1 MLHRRLTAATSTLI
15 AFCALAA
22 CEEKKPVPPA
32 EPSPQEAA
40 LAACPP
46 VQAQV
51 VEPQVTSLAA
61 LTAKAQETGAVRV
74 IVRLAANV
82 SPQAMPAAQT
92 AAVRAFTSAGVKE
105 ATLIS
110 PRLPYVVA
118 EVNAEQL
125 RTMYA
130 SPQFAEWSEDR
141 LAFPTLA
148 ESGPL
153 VQAPEVWTLGGRGA
167 GQAVAILDTGVDRT
181 HPFLTGRVVAEACF
195 STTSAA
201 NGSAAVCSGGQSS
214 QTGAGAAAPCNAS
227 GCEHGT
233 HVAGIAAGKGTDF
246 SGIAPDADII
256 AVQVFSR
263 FSGAACRGG
272 PSPCVA
278 SFTSDQIRGLDF
290 VLQQAG
296 QRPVASVNM
305 SLGGGRSTAAC
316 DSDVTKPV
324 IDQLR
329 TAGVATA
336 IASGNEG
343 FRDSVSF
350 PGCISTA
357 VTVGATSK
365 QDQIAEFSNCG
376 PQVDLH
382 APGVNI
388 NSSVPGGRFAAFSGT
403 SMATPHVAGAFAL
416 LKSLHPAASVDAIEA
431 ALKTS
436 GVDVDGRPRIRLL
449 AANTALGAPPAQEV
463 AVSSTQGP
471 SQPAPPAL
479 QPAMTQLAALPP
491 DSPVR
496 VIAGVAS
503 ANAQPQSVSD
513 ALARVETAAKAYGA
527 VKIER
532 LGSQPLLAIEC
543 TAKQALDLA
552 ASGAVASMQVDRIAK
567 TQN

>member
-15 AFCALAA
+15 VLFALVG
-22 CEEKKPVPPA
+22 CEEKKPVPPP
-32 EPSPQEAA
+32 EPSVEQVP

-46 VQAQV
+46 AQLQQA
-51 VEPQVTSLAA
+51 EPQVASLAA

-82 SPQAMPAAQT
+82 TPQALPGAQS

-105 ATLIS
+105 AALIS

-141 LAFPTLA
+141 LARPTLA
-148 ESGPL
+148 QSVPL
-153 VQAPEVWTLGGRGA
+153 IQAPDVWALGGRGA
-167 GQAVAILDTGVDRT
+167 GQAVAILDTGVDRN
-181 HPFLTGRVVAEACF
+181 HPFLAGRVVAEACF
-195 STTSAA
+195 STTSAI
-201 NGSAAVCSGGQSS
+201 NGSTSVCPGGQSS
-214 QTGAGAAAPCNAS
+214 QTGAGAAAPCSPS

-246 SGIAPDADII
+246 SGVAPDADII

-263 FSGAACRGG
+263 FTGAACGG
-272 PSPCVA
+272 ASPCVA
-278 SFTSDQIRGLDF
+278 SFTSDQIRALDF

-305 SLGGGRSTAAC
+305 SLGGGRSTTAC
-316 DSDVTKPV
+316 DNDLTKPV

-329 TAGVATA
+329 AAGVAVA
-336 IASGNEG
+336 IASGNDG

-365 QDQIAEFSNCG
+365 QDQIAQFSNCG

-388 NSSVPGGRFAAFSGT
+388 TSSIPGGQFAAFSGT
-403 SMATPHVAGAFAL
+403 SMATPHVAGAFAS
-416 LKSLHPAASVDAIEA
+416 LKSLHPTATVDALES

-436 GVDVDGRPRIRLL
+436 GLDVGGRPRIRLL
-449 AANTALGAPPAQEV
+449 EANTALGAPSAQEV
-463 AVSSTQGP
+463 AVSSAPSP
-471 SQPAPPAL
+471 SQPAPAAV
-479 QPAMTQLAALPP
+479 QPAMAELAALPP
-491 DSPVR
+491 DTAVR
-496 VIAGVAS
+496 VIVGVAS
-503 ANAQPQSVSD
+503 ANAQPQSVSG

-527 VKIER
+527 TKVER

-543 TAKQALDLA
+543 TAKQAHDLA
-552 ASGAVASMQVDRIAK
+552 ASGAVASMQVDRYAK